1 MNKKLLSNIKRLLK
15 PILIIGLV
23 MTLAFSQADAALA
36 ARSGGRI
43 GGGSFGVPSR
53 TYTSPTRSPGGGFYP
68 RGGIGFP
75 FLLPFFGFG
84 GFSSLFTILTF
95 IASTNFFNE

>member
-1 MNKKLLSNIKRLLK
+1 MNKKLLSQIVKSVFA
-15 PILIIGLV
+15 IALV
-23 MTLAFSQADAALA
+23 LTLAFSQVDAAFA

-43 GGGSFGVPSR
+43 GGGSFRMPSR
-53 TYTSPTRSPGGGFYP
+53 SYTSPTRSPGGGYYP

-84 GFSSLFTILTF
+84 GFGS
-95 IASTNFFNE
+95 